1 VPLSCL
7 PVLDLVEV
15 LPLVTYL
22 VGIVQERAH
31 EFTLQRLERDDILA
45 ASPLVAELW
54 AIPAYVLFVA

>member
-1 VPLSCL
+1 M
-7 PVLDLVEV
+7 
-15 LPLVTYL
+15 
-22 VGIVQERAH
+22 VQERAH